1 MVIDFNN
8 CFLRNPDILADI
20 CHHRVLIANL
30 VMSAIAYRIDPE
42 DQNYYESEIRHYK
55 CYDV

>member
-8 CFLRNPDILADI
+8 CFLRNPDILLDV
-20 CHHRVLIANL
+20 CNHRVTIANL
-30 VMSAIAYRIDPE
+30 IMSAIAYHMDYE
-42 DQNYYESEIRHYK
+42 DEAFYESEIRHYK